1 MRSEKGSQNP
11 EEGFLSG
18 GSPLGKEIE
27 KAFLDQIYIA
37 KKGIASVDL
46 EEMNMHLLSQN
57 KILKYAKKFPRF
69 VQNYL
74 SSILTK

>member
-27 KAFLDQIYIA
+27 KALRRYN
-37 KKGIASVDL
+37 KLEGI
-46 EEMNMHLLSQN
+46 
-57 KILKYAKKFPRF
+57 KRI
-69 VQNYL
+69 
-74 SSILTK
+74 